1 MTTPRDP
8 DEILAAWLDDG
19 PTRLPDQ
26 TRRAIAV
33 SLPMTRQRRYALGV
47 PRRFATMS
55 STIKFAFGAVGVV
68 ALVLGGA
75 LLLGQGGSG
84 GSVGGVGGAPTLSLV
99 PSPTP
104 TAIPTPSPTPSP
116 SPGSI
121 SFGESGA
128 PLTAGT
134 YTGFDPFPIKMSIT
148 VPDGWSGNVGGPYA
162 VFLGDDSGRGSI
174 GVTIFNDVYADPCD
188 SGKGLVSPRPGPAVD
203 DLVAALAKM
212 PNVKPTKPVT
222 DTIGGQAAKQLTL
235 TAPAPTATCTVG
247 PTDGIFTTWQLPLG
261 AVGGMAP
268 GQQDRVWVLSVDGT
282 RIVIDAVE
290 PVVQDAA
297 LHAQIQSILD
307 SIQIH
312 PKGS

>member
-33 SLPMTRQRRYALGV
+33 ALPMTRQRRYALGV

-84 GSVGGVGGAPTLSLV
+84 GNVGGVGGAPTLS
-99 PSPTP
+99 PSPSP
-104 TAIPTPSPTPSP
+104 PAIPTPSPSP
-116 SPGSI
+116 SPTAGSLI
-121 SFGESGA
+121 LGESQA

-174 GVTIFNDVYADPCD
+174 GVTIFDDVFADPCH
-188 SGKGLVSPRPGPAVD
+188 SAKGFLSPRPGGSAD
-203 DLVAALAKM
+203 ALAAALAKM

-235 TAPAPTATCTVG
+235 TAPAPTATCTLS
-247 PTDGIFTTWQLPLG
+247 PTEGLFPTWELPLG
-261 AVGGMAP
+261 AVGGMTP
-268 GQQDRVWVLSVDGT
+268 GQQDRVWILEVDGK
-282 RIVIDAVE
+282 RVVIDAQE

-297 LHAQIQSILD
+297 LHAQIQSVLD
-307 SIQIH
+307 SIVIQ